1 MVKAPR
7 MDAPDLFL
15 KQVCEM
21 LPQGNKPF
29 QEAVEAEWS
38 VPIREEGLGI
48 LRESCVFF
56 FFSLKSKV

>member
-1 MVKAPR
+1 

-56 FFSLKSKV
+56 FFKE